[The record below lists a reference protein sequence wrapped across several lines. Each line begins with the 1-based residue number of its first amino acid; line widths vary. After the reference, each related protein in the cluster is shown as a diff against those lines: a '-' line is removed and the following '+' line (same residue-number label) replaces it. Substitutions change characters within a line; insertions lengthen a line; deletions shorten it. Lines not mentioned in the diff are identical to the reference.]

1 MKLLKCF
8 MGDCQGGFNYIR
20 RLFANLEKKLHF
32 VYRNTFIMKR
42 STYTISLNA
51 GKKFKIIYFENL
63 LPIFANQEK
72 LHLRLDEILCSRV
85 HHFFIC

>member
-51 GKKFKIIYFENL
+51 GKKFKIIY
-63 LPIFANQEK
+63 IFKTCCQFCQPRK
-72 LHLRLDEILCSRV
+72 VTSSTLVL
-85 HHFFIC
+85 